1 MIFKFSRSTLEEK
14 ISFRECTF
22 FKLLGKCWEKLHFLK
37 PNQLNTKYLKSK
49 LVLGAG
55 LEPAQALLPTGF

>member
-1 MIFKFSRSTLEEK
+1 MIFKFSHSTLE
-14 ISFRECTF
+14 
-22 FKLLGKCWEKLHFLK
+22 GKYPLENV
-37 PNQLNTKYLKSK
+37 PNQLNTKYLKNK